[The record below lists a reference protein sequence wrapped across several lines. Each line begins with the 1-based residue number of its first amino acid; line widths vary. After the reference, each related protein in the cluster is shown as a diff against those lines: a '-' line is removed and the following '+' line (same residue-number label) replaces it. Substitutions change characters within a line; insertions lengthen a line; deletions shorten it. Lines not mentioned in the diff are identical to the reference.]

1 VSRRIWWGLAA
12 LALYVGGAAISF
24 HAGLP
29 ARPVYDGNAPPA
41 PYRWV
46 DPPEELA
53 EGNLQPQPT
62 TAILEITR
70 RGTQPRGVLTSDAQA
85 QATLPEG
92 AFEEARG
99 ARSVAFRLEPLDPD
113 RQAPPPRGLQFDG
126 NAYRTTAEYEPRGGQ
141 ADLRT
146 TMTVVLRYPR
156 HATVL
161 LRLDDD
167 RWVRV
172 RTTRI
177 PAALS
182 VVGQVEDLGTFVAA
196 GPLTPSQGIPPA
208 VIAWVSGG
216 AAVLGAGV
224 GLVVR
229 RRIARE
235 RTRQREIAEKEARR
249 SARKAAKAARE
260 EAPKAK
266 SKRPQPR
273 KRKRR

>member
-12 LALYVGGAAISF
+12 LALYAGGAALSF
-24 HAGLP
+24 QAGLP
-29 ARPVYDGNAPPA
+29 GRPVYDGNTPPA

-53 EGNLQPQPT
+53 EGNLPPQPV
-62 TAILEITR
+62 TAILELTG
-70 RGTQPRGVLTSDAQA
+70 RGTQPRGILTPDGQA

-92 AFEEARG
+92 AFEEVRG
-99 ARSVAFRLEPLDPD
+99 ARSVTFRLDPLDPD

-126 NAYRTTAEYEPRGGQ
+126 NAYRTTAEYEPRGGP
-141 ADLRT
+141 AELRA

-161 LRLDDD
+161 LTLDEG

-172 RTTRI
+172 PTTRL

-182 VVGQVEDLGTFVAA
+182 VVGQVEELGTFVAA

-208 VIAWVSGG
+208 LIAWVSAG
-216 AAVLGAGV
+216 AAVVGAGV
-224 GLVVR
+224 GLWSR
-229 RRIARE
+229 RKIAR
-235 RTRQREIAEKEARR
+235 A
-249 SARKAAKAARE
+249 
-260 EAPKAK
+260 
-266 SKRPQPR
+266 SKRGSKRSRPS

>member
-1 VSRRIWWGLAA
+1 MSRRIWWGLAA
-12 LALYVGGAAISF
+12 LALYAVGAALSLN
-24 HAGLP
+24 AGLP
-29 ARPVYDGNAPPA
+29 VRPVYDGNAPPA

-53 EGNLQPQPT
+53 EDNLPPRPV
-62 TAILEITR
+62 TAILELTR
-70 RGTQPRGVLTSDAQA
+70 RGTQPRGILTSDGQA

-92 AFEEARG
+92 AFEEVRG

-126 NAYRTTAEYEPRGGQ
+126 NAYRTTAEYEPRAGP
-141 ADLRT
+141 AKLRT

-161 LRLDDD
+161 LSLEDG

-172 RTTRI
+172 PTTRLA
-177 PAALS
+177 AALS
-182 VVGQVEDLGTFVAA
+182 VVGQVEELGTFVAA

-235 RTRQREIAEKEARR
+235 RAREREMAAKEARK
-249 SARKAAKAARE
+249 SAREAAV
-260 EAPKAK
+260 APP
-266 SKRPQPR
+266 KRRKRSQPR